1 MNKQA
6 LTFSPFKKFFS
17 SSSTSKGIQPKL
29 HRINVWINTAIVQ
42 FLKTA
47 EINYIVTNDK
57 VGVFQKGKKKNL
69 AFNQSK
75 AISELSSDGSR
86 EMK

>member
-1 MNKQA
+1 M
-6 LTFSPFKKFFS
+6 
-17 SSSTSKGIQPKL
+17 
-29 HRINVWINTAIVQ
+29 WINTAIVQ

-75 AISELSSDGSR
+75 AISELSSDGSQ